1 MGPGP
6 HTAQRTDMASLNTT
20 VGNFFKWWLGELR
33 ASAPPGLRGER
44 RRKRKV
50 FWVEIGNGV
59 ARFGREKRGRVR
71 DLGEV
76 ALKSGDA
83 AAQRHDVRRH
93 MRRRR
98 IRPKDLDLRL
108 SRDQALRQ
116 TVVLPAATGENLRE
130 VLSFEMDRH
139 TPFKADEVVFD
150 YRIVRSDPKQKQI
163 EVDLAVAT
171 KATLSEALETLRAWK
186 LDPERVHVEGGGLD
200 LLPSS
205 LPPAVG
211 GRHRLTAALAV
222 VALVL
227 FAGALLAPLQTQRD
241 LLADA
246 ERELASARAAA
257 IEVDDLRRQ
266 AEALADRNNFLV
278 DRKRMTISVAALMN
292 EVTRLL
298 PDDTWIVQLS
308 RRENQLTLSGF
319 SAKASA
325 LIGSLEQSEILAD
338 VRFRSPVNFDPR
350 VKLERFNL
358 SAAVAPRESAAG
370 ESD

>member
-1 MGPGP
+1 
-6 HTAQRTDMASLNTT
+6 MASLDTT
-20 VGNFFKWWLGELR
+20 VRGFFKWWLGELR
-33 ASAPPGLRGER
+33 ASIPPGLRGGP

-50 FWVEIGNGV
+50 FWVELGDGV
-59 ARFGREKRGRVR
+59 ARFGRETRGRV
-71 DLGEV
+71 DALGEV
-76 ALKSGDA
+76 TLRGSDPAT
-83 AAQRHDVRRH
+83 QRNDIRRH
-93 MRRRR
+93 LRRRR

-108 SRDQALRQ
+108 SRAQALRQ

-130 VLSFEMDRH
+130 VLAFEMDRH

-205 LPPAVG
+205 LPPAAAG
-211 GRHRLTAALAV
+211 GRRRLTAALAV

-227 FAGALLAPLQTQRD
+227 FAGAVLAPLQTQRD

-257 IEVDDLRRQ
+257 IEVDNLRRQ

-278 DRKRMTISVAALMN
+278 NRKRKTISVAALMT

-308 RRENQLTLSGF
+308 RREDQLTLSGF

-325 LIGSLEQSEILAD
+325 LIGSLEQSEILTD